1 MGERKHGITKV
12 IGIADIHIPNIP
24 NKIKDLKEVCE
35 TFFEQARKIVEEAGG
50 PEFVRIAIL
59 GDLYDEKTAISNE
72 ALLTGYW
79 FLQELDKICPTVVIA
94 GNHDLNLQN
103 LSKIDSITPIFEMAD
118 FKQTGYLD
126 MGFGYKS
133 GFIKDD
139 NVVWCLYSTFSGFEK
154 PDFMAYK
161 EANKDVFGDDVVYIG
176 LIHGEING
184 AVSQNNM
191 VSETA
196 LDVGLFDGTDFVI
209 AGHIHRQQTIEGNG
223 TKIVY
228 CSSLKQKNFG
238 ETISGHG
245 FVLYDVISGKFQF
258 VETPNEKT
266 AFYKYSIT
274 SLDDVDNNAEKLLN
288 P

>member
-1 MGERKHGITKV
+1 MISKV
-12 IGIADIHIPNIP
+12 IGIADIHIVNLP
-24 NKIKDLKEVCE
+24 NKIKDLREVCE
-35 TFFEQARKIVEEAGG
+35 AFFEQARKIVVEAGG
-50 PEFVRIAIL
+50 PEFVRIAVL
-59 GDLYDEKTAISNE
+59 GDLFDMKLDISNE
-72 ALLTGYW
+72 GLLAGYW
-79 FLQELDKICPTVVIA
+79 FLQELDKICPTIVIA

-118 FKQTGYLD
+118 FNQTKFLD
-126 MGFGYKS
+126 MEFGYKS
-133 GFIKDD
+133 GFLRDD
-139 NVVWCLYSTFSGFEK
+139 NVVWCLYSTYVGFEK
-154 PDFMAYK
+154 PAF
-161 EANKDVFGDDVVYIG
+161 EADKQTNSDENTKYIG

-196 LDVGLFDGTDFVI
+196 LDVGLFDGTDFVL
-209 AGHIHRQQTIEGNG
+209 AGHIHRQQVIEGHG

-238 ETISGHG
+238 ESVTGHG
-245 FVLYDVISGKFQF
+245 FVLYDVPSGKFQF
-258 VETPNEKT
+258 VETPNTKT

-274 SLDDVDNNAEKLLN
+274 SLDDVDNNTEKLLN